1 MNKFLERINAG
12 EILVADGATG
22 TEPAKDGLKPGRPPE
37 DLIMDDPD
45 TILKLASS
53 FVEAGAD
60 IILTCTFGGTR
71 MRMKDSKYQD
81 RDAGS
86 EHPRR
91 RDRPPSRFGRA
102 SVLVAGSMGP
112 VPAP

>member
-1 MNKFLERINAG
+1 MMNKFLERLNGG

-22 TEPAKDGLKPGRPPE
+22 SNLQKMGLKPGRPPE
-37 DLIMDDPD
+37 DLVIDDPD

-53 FVEAGAD
+53 FANAGSD

-81 RDAGS
+81 RAP
-86 EHPRR
+86 EVNM
-91 RDRPPSRFGRA
+91 RA
-102 SVLVAGSMGP
+102 AEIARKAASLRNGGLVAGSMGP
-112 VPAP
+112 VGA